1 MTATDATVH
10 PYPGGDTSL
19 SRFALEAA
27 SLGYDRLLSTAGPAC
42 RMGGVE
48 ITPAV
53 IIREQTLKGA
63 TRIIRKACESDV
75 RPVIMVNARDVA
87 FNRAVLSFPGLDVL
101 RHLHKSQ
108 KPSFDHVSAR
118 MASERGV
125 AIDIDIRPLL
135 VTSGHHRQ
143 KVLKTYRDILGLH
156 RKYGFMLTV
165 SSNAWSWLEM
175 RSTPDMAVICS
186 LFGMTRE
193 ETAAALSSP
202 ERLLTHESPVRV
214 IS

>member
-19 SRFALEAA
+19 SRFALEA
-27 SLGYDRLLSTAGPAC
+27 SSMGFDRLLSTAGEAG
-42 RMGGVE
+42 RFAGVE

-63 TRIIRKACESDV
+63 TRVIRKACESDI

-87 FNRAVLSFPGLDVL
+87 FNRGVLGFPGLDVL

-118 MASERGV
+118 IACERGV

-143 KVLKTYRDILGLH
+143 KVLKTYRDILALH
-156 RKYGFMLTV
+156 RKYGFLLTV

-175 RSTPDMAVICS
+175 RSPEDMAAICS
-186 LFGMTRE
+186 LFGMSHQ
-193 ETAAALSSP
+193 ETIAALNSP
-202 ERLLTHESPVRV
+202 ERVLTHESPVRV